1 MFLSR
6 GFEKFFSPTIAFF
19 STDGLHHSWAVITH
33 LISPLDNY
41 NYNDF
46 YGEERLKDILNKH
59 KNDDEI
65 NPHML
70 VPNYLKKTEAEEK
83 LNG

>member
-1 MFLSR
+1 MFFYVFLSR

-46 YGEERLKDILNKH
+46 GKNVNSFLKVIFLT
-59 KNDDEI
+59 I
-65 NPHML
+65 GGPG
-70 VPNYLKKTEAEEK
+70 AS
-83 LNG
+83 